1 MDRAIVI
8 SKADRLDQDTAS
20 LGALY
25 IGETGCVGR
34 VENSCP
40 GEGAVENLKHRS
52 VDMPVACNE
61 LLFIDGQVLA
71 VKIS

>member
-20 LGALY
+20 AGALY

-34 VENSCP
+34 GKNSSLD
-40 GEGAVENLKHRS
+40 ERAAENLKHRS
-52 VDMPVACNE
+52 VDMSVTCHE
-61 LLFIDGQVLA
+61 LLFIDG
-71 VKIS
+71 